1 MSKLRFIPLLL
12 LLLAG
17 CRPES
22 EYPDEPVIEFKSFE
36 VTGDE
41 GVLIIGFTDGDGDI
55 GLKESDIYPPFDT
68 SSFYFNNIFLNYE
81 EKVNGAWVA
90 GTDINGDPIVFAF
103 RVPYVT
109 PEGQNKALK
118 GEIKV
123 RISPI
128 FYNPNSVNSDTVR
141 FKVKLY
147 DRTLHESNEIIT
159 DEIVH

>member
-1 MSKLRFIPLLL
+1 MTNLRFIPILLL
-12 LLLAG
+12 LLVG

-22 EYPDEPVIEFKSFE
+22 EYPDEPIIEFKSFQAS
-36 VTGDE
+36 GDE

-55 GLKESDIYPPFDT
+55 GLKETDIYPPFDT
-68 SSFYFNNIFLNYE
+68 SSFYFNNIFLTYE

-90 GTDINGDPIVFAF
+90 GTDINGDPIVFAY
-103 RVPYVT
+103 RIPYVT

-141 FKVKLY
+141 FHVKIF
-147 DRTLHESNEIIT
+147 DRSLHESNEITT
-159 DEIVH
+159 DEIIH